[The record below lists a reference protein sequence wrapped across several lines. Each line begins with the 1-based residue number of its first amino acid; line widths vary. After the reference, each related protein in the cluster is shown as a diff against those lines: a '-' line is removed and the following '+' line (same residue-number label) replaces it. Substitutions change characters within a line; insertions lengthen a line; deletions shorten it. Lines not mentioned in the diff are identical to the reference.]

1 MKTINA
7 KFGKWDIQC
16 LSDDG
21 ARIAVLR
28 YEDQDLL
35 TATPS
40 SFKAPEKFYGEY
52 ETRPVYGYDDC
63 FPTVDPCKSPD
74 QSTDYRDHG
83 ELCWLPWHVEVAGNS
98 MICSTV
104 CAKPK
109 VTFNRILEFSGDKL
123 TWKFEVI
130 NASGEKYRFLHVMHA
145 LMPLNQIQSIQLPAF
160 SRCVDAVNSVD
171 LLLDTPQKME
181 DLLLALKPDQFEM
194 LLLRDINAGAVKL
207 GFKENLSLE
216 VSFDNNLFPTLGIWW
231 TNAGYPAED
240 GLKRTECA
248 FEPIPGTCSN
258 LFDSV
263 KDGVSLIA
271 EPGENI
277 KWEIIWEMSH

>member
-16 LSDDG
+16 LPYDG
-21 ARIAVLR
+21 ARIAALR

-35 TATPS
+35 TANPS
-40 SFKAPEKFYGEY
+40 KFKVPEKFYGEY

-83 ELCWLPWHVEVAGNS
+83 ELCWLQWNVKVDGKLL
-98 MICSTV
+98 ICSTF

-130 NASGEKYRFLHVMHA
+130 NTSGEKYRFLHVMHA

-160 SRCVDAVNSVD
+160 SKCIDDVNSVD
-171 LLLDTPQKME
+171 LPLDTPQKME
-181 DLLLALKPDQFEM
+181 DHLLAIKPDQFEM
-194 LLLRDINAGAVKL
+194 LLLRDINAGKVKL

-216 VSFDNNLFPTLGIWW
+216 VSFDNKLFPTLGIWW
-231 TNAGYPAED
+231 TNAGYPAES

-258 LFDSV
+258 LFDTV

-271 EPGENI
+271 EPGETI
-277 KWEIIWEMSH
+277 KWEIIWEMNH